1 MLSIIEHPAFL
12 DFYNDLM
19 NEELAG
25 IDEGDLPDGSN
36 VNGDI
41 IKVGLKDNYQD
52 YDLFLPLIIKEQ
64 EEEIHPSEIDINRLA
79 PYRLFV

>member
-36 VNGDI
+36 VTGDI

-52 YDLFLPLIIKEQ
+52 YDLF
-64 EEEIHPSEIDINRLA
+64 
-79 PYRLFV
+79 